1 MITTLSGSNHFLLK
15 SELDRLVQAFVA
27 EHTDMGLEQFD
38 GEEAEYDRMREA
50 LESLPFLASK
60 KMVVL
65 KKPSAN
71 KQFVEHFESLLVEM
85 PVTTDVVIVE
95 PKLDKRLSY
104 YKYLKSKT
112 EFKDFS
118 ELDEQAMGRWL
129 VERAKAQQ
137 GTLSTNDARYLIER
151 VGLNQQQLS
160 NEIDKLL
167 NYRPQITRDTI
178 DLLTDKAPQSTIF
191 ELIDAAMSGQ
201 VKRAMQLYDE
211 QRRQKVE
218 PQQILAMIVWQLHVL
233 AVVKTAGQ
241 RDANEIA
248 KQAKLSPYVVR
259 KSQGIARRI
268 SLQELKDLIRSVLKL
283 DISLKSKSIDADDAL
298 QNLFITIAN
307 LQD

>member
-71 KQFVEHFESLLVEM
+71 KQFVEHFESLLGEL
-85 PVTTDVVIVE
+85 PDTTYAIIVE
-95 PKLDKRLSY
+95 PKLDKRMGY

-118 ELDEQAMGRWL
+118 ELDEQSMGRWL